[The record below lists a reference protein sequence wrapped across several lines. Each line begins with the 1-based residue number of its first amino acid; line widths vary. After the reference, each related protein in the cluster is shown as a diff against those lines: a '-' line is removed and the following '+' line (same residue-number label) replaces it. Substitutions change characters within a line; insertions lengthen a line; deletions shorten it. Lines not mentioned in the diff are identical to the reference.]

1 MEALIIILILVLL
14 FIYCACNVSSYC
26 SRQEEKQNN
35 ERTDKHE

>member
-26 SRQEEKQNN
+26 SRQGEKQ
-35 ERTDKHE
+35 ERSDKHE